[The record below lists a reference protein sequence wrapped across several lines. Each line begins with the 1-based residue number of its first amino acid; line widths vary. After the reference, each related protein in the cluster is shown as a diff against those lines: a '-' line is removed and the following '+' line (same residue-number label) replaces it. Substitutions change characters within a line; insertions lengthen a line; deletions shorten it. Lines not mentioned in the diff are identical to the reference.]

1 MRKNPYQ
8 LFMIEVVL
16 FLCMAGIIMRLYAV
30 SHGTQAAEAG
40 IRQGKYHLHIQL
52 SSGTVYDRNMIPL
65 NQSEEA
71 VYAVVTPTP
80 DAVASVYAKIA
91 DRDALKEHLQ
101 KKAPF
106 LCRLT
111 GMPAANENV
120 ILLRGTEKPAGTLPA
135 QHLLGYQQNGKA
147 VAGLEAAYSEWL
159 GACSTSAD
167 LTFSVDANGGVLAGA
182 EQSNLITGAQGGG
195 IVTTLQAEI
204 QQIAEDAL
212 AQAERAGA
220 VVVMN
225 CRTGE
230 LAACASTPVYDP
242 DHLAEALERDD
253 APFVNRALSAYSV
266 GSVFK
271 LVTAAA
277 ALENG
282 FNPRYMF
289 SCSGEITVRGQ
300 RFRCHKRDGH
310 GLLNMQQALIQSCNP
325 YFISLSRLLTPEMM
339 HDTAE
344 AFGFGTET
352 VLANELCGAAGYLPS
367 VKELQIEAE
376 KANMSFGQGKL
387 LATPVQI
394 AAMTAC
400 IANNGIYSPPILIRG
415 LTADGKKLIPSEA
428 EAQHRAVSEKT
439 AKYLR
444 RMMTAVIGQS
454 KTTKGKPS
462 NVRAAGKTS
471 TAQTGQFDENG
482 DEYCHAWMTGFFP
495 VSQPEYAVTVL
506 IEKGGSGNDAAAP
519 VFRSVIEQI
528 TDLQS

>member
-8 LFMIEVVL
+8 PVFLAAIL
-16 FLCMAGIIMRLYAV
+16 FLCLSGMIVRLYSIANG
-30 SHGTQAAEAG
+30 SQAALAG
-40 IRQGKYHLHIQL
+40 IRQGKYHLHLQL
-52 SSGTVYDRNMIPL
+52 SSGTIYDKNMVPL

-71 VYAVVTPTP
+71 VYAVVNPTP
-80 DAVASVYAKIA
+80 EAAASVFAMVQ
-91 DRDALKEHLQ
+91 DRDALKAHLQ

-106 LCRLT
+106 LCKLT
-111 GMPAANENV
+111 GMPAKNQNV
-120 ILLRGTEKPAGTLPA
+120 IILQGTENPAGTLPA

-147 VAGLEAAYSEWL
+147 VAGIEAAYEEWL
-159 GACSTSAD
+159 GACGTSAD
-167 LTFSVDANGGVLAGA
+167 LSFTVDANGSVLAGA

-195 IVTTLQAEI
+195 IVTTLQAEF
-204 QQIAEDAL
+204 QKIAEDAL
-212 AQAERAGA
+212 ASAENAGA

-225 CRTGE
+225 CKTGE
-230 LAACASTPVYDP
+230 IAACASSPVYNP
-242 DHLAEALERDD
+242 DHLAEALGRED

-282 FNPRYMF
+282 FNPRYMYT
-289 SCSGEITVRGQ
+289 CTGDITVRGQ
-300 RFRCHKRDGH
+300 RFRCHKWDGH
-310 GLLNMQQALIQSCNP
+310 GLMNMQQALIQSCNP
-325 YFISLSRLLTPEMM
+325 YFISLSRLLTPEIM
-339 HDTAE
+339 HDTAA

-367 VKELQIEAE
+367 VRELQIEAE

-400 IANNGIYSPPILIRG
+400 IANNGIYSSPTLIRG
-415 LTADGKKLIPSEA
+415 LTSDGKTLIPSEA
-428 EAQHRAVSEKT
+428 EAPRRVISEKT

-482 DEYCHAWMTGFFP
+482 AEYCHAWMTGFFP

-528 TDLQS
+528 TALTS